1 MKSKMLKRAIAIM
14 LCMVI
19 VMGGA
24 EHMRAGSSEGTEETT
39 TETAEEEIVLSDD
52 GDENPVAD
60 AEEGQP
66 KAQTEETPSEEGQSE
81 SKAEEGQSESKTE
94 EGQSGAQNPDAG
106 ETKTG
111 ESEENIPEEERK
123 EKPIMELTYEDSQ
136 VSIRVTADEEGN
148 IPQGASL
155 SVTPIEKQEIHDDM
169 DADAKAEAEELNAQY
184 DATAEK
190 LQEKAQGEE
199 YDILGFLAY
208 DITFVDENGDKLE
221 PNGSVSVSMD
231 YKEAA
236 IPEEVKT
243 AREAGAEV
251 ADVTLMHLEESS
263 DGAVKDVVDM
273 VADENQE
280 ANVQTTANTEV
291 EKAEFATESF
301 SVFTLTW
308 KGWMSDYSLSVH
320 VVDTA
325 GNEIGNGVGNV
336 TVSDK
341 DAVSVNDV
349 AKQLVVNGTFQEAR
363 LNSATSGT
371 RIQRLRVSRGAW
383 QYSKKSSGNSW
394 SSIDSSTVYFVY
406 QPTELRDLN
415 GNTVSAT
422 QHAEMIDEVS
432 KGDLPITWSR
442 SDTYVYNLGG
452 SGVSLGLDWTWDD
465 VTNHLSDLSI
475 TNENQVWDGSR
486 MGTHYLGSYLPN
498 NTITAYGGKLY
509 DSATWKI
516 DGNKSTD
523 EALTRFRGSFD
534 LSDLKK
540 ENGYDYADYDYTIKS
555 VLDDSRIYINDNMFV
570 FVYPEGAKITNE
582 NYKDYLAFWTGTSN
596 RSDSIQYYQGKAG
609 TLAYNNIAERGKWG
623 ESGVDDSNNPFC
635 TITNG
640 WYAKPVEDGAG
651 GIIQRELA
659 KDSSNTKFY
668 IDVITHDNATGGG
681 MYRLQINAKSRQ
693 KTPVSFYKVDA
704 DNISQGIQ
712 GAKFTLTAETGAA
725 YEFVSGADGKTNEYK
740 LNPGTYTL
748 KENVAGSGYLGS
760 SNEWTVTVT
769 ESGFNIALNGANDGN
784 ATAGTFSSGS
794 NDGKWYITNKK
805 NGTTPTPPTTDQDLG
820 APEHKKTILKTGKE
834 DYRLSLDVKG
844 EVGQAT
850 PIDVLLIV
858 DESNSMA
865 GAGKRNVDNA
875 VAKLVRQLKDSEI
888 RDNIKIAIVGF
899 SGTLGDWV
907 QDTWFSGHYENDKAN
922 NDARTRM
929 EWKKVTELGSS
940 PFGLTVDG
948 GTNWQA
954 GVREG
959 EKVLASGTPGAKK
972 YVIFL
977 TDGNPT
983 FRYKDDGY
991 TDGDGQTDTDNLNY
1005 NAAVTEWNDR
1015 TVYLKNAVKYIIDA
1029 NNNTGSKCSDFATA
1043 VGAVAN
1049 LDGTSET
1056 TLNAAF
1062 ERIAKDIT
1070 KPEYTNVSITD
1081 TLSEYADFADDA
1093 NLNLVVYSQKDGE
1106 TTKKTLVKD
1115 TDYTVSLNRE
1125 KKTVTVNLLKGKPL
1139 VEKVTYTVEFN
1150 IKPTMKAYAENA
1162 TLNGYGETVGQP
1174 NTDTDPEHPT
1184 SSNLPGFHSND
1195 TAKVNYTVNGKD
1207 DSANYDHPVLQVEQ
1221 ETTEHS
1227 VKKEWVGGTGES
1239 VKVKLVAKYDASNEK
1254 GFEVA
1259 SGEDEEVVKWKNVPN
1274 TYLSLTEKM
1283 LEEKTLQADDTD
1295 ASKNWT
1301 YKWTGDEEK
1310 LPKYYYYT
1318 NKDGNLAKT
1327 EIVYSV
1333 EEVNPSNKYNVTYET
1348 SEDGTLTTITNTAK
1362 AKWEIVK
1369 VSSNSDEVKLE
1380 GAAFT
1385 LTSTTKD
1392 ENGKDIIYNGVSAK
1406 DTGVVS
1412 WTDAAGNN
1420 VSMIP
1425 EGTYTLKETTAPG
1438 NYALSEET
1446 WTITVAKDGSLT
1458 VTDATGNAV
1467 TFDTTKET
1475 VAEGNETGVVTYS
1488 YYFKNT
1494 PMYKLPSTGGIGTYW
1509 YTIGGMLL
1517 MMAAAL
1523 ILYKKKKDTK

>member
-60 AEEGQP
+60 AEEEKP
-66 KAQTEETPSEEGQSE
+66 KTQTEETPSEEGQSE
-81 SKAEEGQSESKTE
+81 SKAEEGQS
-94 EGQSGAQNPDAG
+94 GAQNPDAG

-111 ESEENIPEEERK
+111 EGEENIPEEELK

-251 ADVTLMHLEESS
+251 ADVTLMHLEENS

-273 VADENQE
+273 VADESQE
-280 ANVQTTANTEV
+280 ANVQTTEATEV
-291 EKAEFATESF
+291 EAAEFVTESF

-308 KGWMSDYSLSVH
+308 KGKSASGLTIQA
-320 VVDTA
+320 VDTEGNSIGASGITKNISREETVTEIA
-325 GNEIGNGVGNV
+325 GNQFRISGYTFLKATLNGVDGTEIKRLKCEENGYFNKTYTWYYNTSENGYGGWQNV
-336 TVSDK
+336 
-341 DAVSVNDV
+341 
-349 AKQLVVNGTFQEAR
+349 
-363 LNSATSGT
+363 NSNT
-371 RIQRLRVSRGAW
+371 I
-383 QYSKKSSGNSW
+383 
-394 SSIDSSTVYFVY
+394 YFVY
-406 QPTELRDLN
+406 RSALVDLEGNAVSTTEH
-415 GNTVSAT
+415 
-422 QHAEMIDEVS
+422 QEMIKNAS

-442 SDTYVYNLGG
+442 SDTYVYNKGG
-452 SGVSLGLDWTWDD
+452 SEVSLGLDWTWDD
-465 VTNHLSDLSI
+465 VTAHLNDLSI

-486 MGTHYLGSYLPN
+486 LAKHNLNNAAYLAED
-498 NTITAYGGKLY
+498 TITAYNGKLY

-516 DGNKSTD
+516 NGSKSTD

-534 LSDLKK
+534 LENLQKESD
-540 ENGYDYADYDYTIKS
+540 YDYADYDYTIKS

-570 FVYPEGAKITNE
+570 FVYPEGADITNE

-596 RSDSIQYYQGKAG
+596 RSDDIQYYQEKAG
-609 TLAYNNIAERGKWG
+609 TRAYNNIAAGGQWREN
-623 ESGVDDSNNPFC
+623 GVDDSSNPFC
-635 TITNG
+635 KITNG

-659 KDSSNTKFY
+659 KNPSNTRFY

-681 MYRLQINAKSRQ
+681 MYRLEIKAQKKD

-704 DNISQGIQ
+704 DNKSQGIQ
-712 GAKFTLTAETGAA
+712 GAKFTMTSEKGAT
-725 YEFVSGADGKTNEYK
+725 YFFTSGADGKTNENK
-740 LNPGTYTL
+740 LVPGTYTL

-760 SNEWTVTVT
+760 SNEWTVEVT
-769 ESGFNIALNGANDGN
+769 NTGFSITLNGDDDGN
-784 ATAGTFSSGS
+784 ATAGTFTSGS
-794 NDGKWYITNKK
+794 KAEKWYITNKK

-820 APEHKKTILKTGKE
+820 KPEHKKTILKQGE
-834 DYRLSLDVKG
+834 YDYRLSLDVKG

-858 DESNSMA
+858 DESNSMD
-865 GAGKRNVDNA
+865 GAGKRNVDKA
-875 VAKLVRQLKDSEI
+875 VAQLVRQLKASDI
-888 RDNIKIAIVGF
+888 KDNIKIAIVGF
-899 SGTLGDWV
+899 SGTEG
-907 QDTWFSGHYENDKAN
+907 TWIWDGILSGHYEDEAD

-929 EWKKVTELGSS
+929 DWTKVTELGAS

-959 EKVLASGTPGAKK
+959 EKVLASGTSGAKK
-972 YVIFL
+972 YVVFL

-983 FRYKDDGY
+983 YKYDDKGM
-991 TDGDGQTDTDNLNY
+991 TTGEGDTYKEEYLT
-1005 NAAVTEWNDR
+1005 AAVTEWNS
-1015 TVYLKNAVKYIIDA
+1015 TTHMKNAVKYIIDA
-1029 NNNTGSKCSDFATA
+1029 NNETQSKCSDFASK
-1043 VGAVAN
+1043 VGAEN
-1049 LDGTSET
+1049 LSGTSET
-1056 TLNAAF
+1056 DLTTAF

-1070 KPEYTNVSITD
+1070 KPEYKNVSITD
-1081 TLSEYADFADDA
+1081 TLSDYADFADA
-1093 NLNLVVYSQKDGE
+1093 EHLNLKVYRQKDGE
-1106 TTKKTLVKD
+1106 AKSELSASQYEVVWGED
-1115 TDYTVSLNRE
+1115 G
-1125 KKTVTVNLLKGKPL
+1125 KTVTVKLLNQKAL
-1139 VEKVTYTVEFN
+1139 EEKVTYTVEFN
-1150 IKPTMKAYAENA
+1150 IKPTLKAYADYA
-1162 TLNGYGETVGQP
+1162 MQNGYGGTVGDP
-1174 NTDTDPEHPT
+1174 NTDTDTANPT
-1184 SSNLPGFHSND
+1184 SSGKPGFHSNA
-1195 TAKVNYTVNGKD
+1195 TAKVTYTVNGKED
-1207 DSANYDHPVLQVEQ
+1207 HAEYAHPVLQVEQ
-1221 ETTEHS
+1221 KTTEHS

-1385 LTSTTKD
+1385 LTDTKNPATTYTGTS
-1392 ENGKDIIYNGVSAK
+1392 ESG
-1406 DTGVVS
+1406 GVVT
-1412 WTDAAGNN
+1412 WKDADNN
-1420 VSMIP
+1420 DVSMIP

-1438 NYALSEET
+1438 NYALSEDT
-1446 WTITVAKDGSLT
+1446 WTITVGKDGSLT
-1458 VTDATGNAV
+1458 VTNASGNPVECATTEETGANGN
-1467 TFDTTKET
+1467 K
-1475 VAEGNETGVVTYS
+1475 TGVVIYS

-1494 PMYKLPSTGGIGTYW
+1494 PMYELPSTGGIGTYW
-1509 YTIGGMLL
+1509 YTIGGML

-1523 ILYKKKKDTK
+1523 VLYRKKKYTK

>member
-81 SKAEEGQSESKTE
+81 SKAEEGQSESKAEEGQSGPKVE

-123 EKPIMELTYEDSQ
+123 EKPIMELTYENSQ

-251 ADVTLMHLEESS
+251 ADVTLMHLEENS

-273 VADENQE
+273 VADESQE
-280 ANVQTTANTEV
+280 ANVQTTEATEV
-291 EKAEFATESF
+291 EAAEFVTESF

-308 KGWMSDYSLSVH
+308 KGKSASGLTIQA
-320 VVDTA
+320 VDTEGNSIGASGITENISREATVTVIA
-325 GNEIGNGVGNV
+325 GNQFRISGYTFLKATLNGVDGTEIKRLKCEENGYFNKTYTWYYNTSENGYGGWQNV
-336 TVSDK
+336 
-341 DAVSVNDV
+341 
-349 AKQLVVNGTFQEAR
+349 
-363 LNSATSGT
+363 NSNT
-371 RIQRLRVSRGAW
+371 I
-383 QYSKKSSGNSW
+383 
-394 SSIDSSTVYFVY
+394 YFVY
-406 QPTELRDLN
+406 RSALVDLE
-415 GNTVSAT
+415 GNAVST
-422 QHAEMIDEVS
+422 TKHQEMISKVS
-432 KGDLPITWSR
+432 QGDLPITWSR
-442 SDTYVYNLGG
+442 SATYVYNQGG
-452 SGVSLGLDWTWDD
+452 SEVSLGLDWTWND
-465 VTNHLSDLSI
+465 VTEHLDDLSI

-486 MGTHYLGSYLPN
+486 LAKHNLNNKDYLAE
-498 NTITAYGGKLY
+498 NTITAYKDNLY

-516 DGNKSTD
+516 NGSKGTD

-534 LSDLKK
+534 LKNLQKESD
-540 ENGYDYADYDYTIKS
+540 YDYADYDYTIKS

-570 FVYPEGAKITNE
+570 FVYPEGADITNE

-596 RSDSIQYYQGKAG
+596 RSDDIQYYQEKAG
-609 TLAYNNIAERGKWG
+609 TRAYNNIAAGGQWREN
-623 ESGVDDSNNPFC
+623 GVDDSKNPFC
-635 TITNG
+635 KITNG

-659 KDSSNTKFY
+659 KNPSNTKFC

-681 MYRLQINAKSRQ
+681 MYRLEINAQKKQ

-704 DNISQGIQ
+704 DDISKGIQ
-712 GAKFTLTAETGAA
+712 GAKFTMTSANGAT
-725 YEFVSGADGKTNEYK
+725 YFFTSGADGKTNENK
-740 LNPGTYTL
+740 LVPGTYTL

-760 SNEWTVTVT
+760 SNEWTVEVT
-769 ESGFNIALNGANDGN
+769 NTGFSITLNGDDDEN
-784 ATAGTFSSGS
+784 ATAGTFTSGS
-794 NDGKWYITNKK
+794 KAEKWYITNKK
-805 NGTTPTPPTTDQDLG
+805 NGTTPTPPTPDQDLG
-820 APEHKKTILKTGKE
+820 APEHKKTILKNGN

-858 DESNSMA
+858 DESGSME
-865 GAGKRNVDNA
+865 GDGKRNVDKA
-875 VAKLVRQLKDSEI
+875 VAQLVGQLKASDI
-888 RDNIKIAIVGF
+888 KDNIKIAIVGF
-899 SGTLGDWV
+899 SGTKGTWV
-907 QDTWFSGHYENDKAN
+907 WDSLFSGHYEGDEAD

-929 EWKKVTELGSS
+929 PWTKVTELGSS

-954 GVREG
+954 GVRKG
-959 EKVLASGTPGAKK
+959 EEVLASGTSGAKK

-983 FRYKDDGY
+983 FMYDSDGM
-991 TDGDGQTDTDNLNY
+991 TTGDGQDYDEKYL
-1005 NAAVTEWNDR
+1005 NAAVTEWNS
-1015 TVYLKNAVKYIIDA
+1015 TTHLKSAVKYIIDA
-1029 NNNTGSKCSDFATA
+1029 NNKTQSKCSDFASK
-1043 VGAVAN
+1043 VGAEN
-1049 LDGTSET
+1049 LNGTSET
-1056 TLNAAF
+1056 ALTTAF
-1062 ERIAKDIT
+1062 EKIAKDIT
-1070 KPEYTNVSITD
+1070 KPEYTKVSITD
-1081 TLSEYADFADDA
+1081 TLSEYADFADA
-1093 NLNLVVYSQKDGE
+1093 GQLNLKVYRQKDGE
-1106 TTKKTLVKD
+1106 AKSELDASKYEVVWGED
-1115 TDYTVSLNRE
+1115 G
-1125 KKTVTVNLLKGKPL
+1125 KTVTVKLLNQEAL
-1139 VEKVTYTVEFN
+1139 EEKVTYTVEFN
-1150 IKPTMKAYAENA
+1150 IKPTMKAYADYA
-1162 TLNGYGETVGQP
+1162 KQNGYGGVTGDT
-1174 NTDTDPEHPT
+1174 NTDTDTANPT
-1184 SSNLPGFHSND
+1184 SSGKPGFHSNA
-1195 TAKVNYTVNGKD
+1195 TAKVTYTVNGKED
-1207 DSANYDHPVLQVEQ
+1207 HAEYAHPVLQVEQ
-1221 ETTEHS
+1221 KTTEHS
-1227 VKKEWVGGTGES
+1227 VKKEWVGGEEDS
-1239 VKVKLVAKYDASNEK
+1239 VQVQLTAKYNDGN
-1254 GFEVA
+1254 
-1259 SGEDEEVVKWKNVPN
+1259 DTLTDVPS
-1274 TYLSLTEKM
+1274 TYQSLTTEM
-1283 LEEKTLQADDTD
+1283 RETQTLNET
-1295 ASKNWT
+1295 NGWT
-1301 YKWTGDEEK
+1301 YKWEN

-1318 NKDGNLAKT
+1318 DKDGKLART

-1333 EEVNPSNKYNVTYET
+1333 EEVNPSNKYNVTCVT
-1348 SEDGTLTTITNTAK
+1348 SEDGKLTTITNTAK

-1369 VSSNSDEVKLE
+1369 VSSNSNDVKLE

-1385 LTSTTKD
+1385 LTDTKNPATTYTGTS
-1392 ENGKDIIYNGVSAK
+1392 ESG
-1406 DTGVVS
+1406 GVVT
-1412 WTDAAGNN
+1412 WKDADNN
-1420 VSMIP
+1420 DVSMIP

-1438 NYALSEET
+1438 NYALSEDT
-1446 WTITVAKDGSLT
+1446 WTITVGKDGSLT
-1458 VTDATGNAV
+1458 VTNASGNPVECAITEETGAN
-1467 TFDTTKET
+1467 
-1475 VAEGNETGVVTYS
+1475 GNKTGVVIYS

-1494 PMYKLPSTGGIGTYW
+1494 PMYELPSTGGIGTYW
-1509 YTIGGMLL
+1509 YTIGGML

-1523 ILYKKKKDTK
+1523 VLYRKKKYTK

>member
-39 TETAEEEIVLSDD
+39 TKTAEEEIVLSDD
-52 GDENPVAD
+52 GDENPAVD

-66 KAQTEETPSEEGQSE
+66 KEAGEEQPKETPS
-81 SKAEEGQSESKTE
+81 EEGQSESKTE
-94 EGQSGAQNPDAG
+94 EGQSVPKVEEGQSETQNPDAG
-106 ETKTG
+106 ET
-111 ESEENIPEEERK
+111 NIPEEEQK
-123 EKPIMELTYEDSQ
+123 EEPIMELTYEDSQ

-155 SVTPIEKQEIHDDM
+155 SVTPIEKKEIHDDM

-190 LQEKAQGEE
+190 LQEKAEGEE

-251 ADVTLMHLEESS
+251 ADVTLMHLEENS

-273 VADENQE
+273 VADESQE

-308 KGWMSDYSLSVH
+308 KGWISNYSLSIH

-325 GNEIGNGVGNV
+325 GNEIGNGVGDV
-336 TVSDK
+336 TVSGK
-341 DAVSVNDV
+341 DAVLVSDV
-349 AKQLVVNGTFQEAR
+349 AKQLVVNGTFQKAR
-363 LNSATSGT
+363 LKNATNGT
-371 RIQRLRVSRGAW
+371 EIQRLRVSNGTW
-383 QYSKKSSGNSW
+383 QYSKKSSGSSW
-394 SSIDSSTVYFVY
+394 SSIGSSTVYFVY

-415 GNTVSAT
+415 GNIVSAT
-422 QHAEMIDEVS
+422 QHAEMINAVS

-452 SGVSLGLDWTWDD
+452 SGVSLGLDWTWND
-465 VTNHLSDLSI
+465 VTDHLSELSI

-486 MGTHYLGSYLPN
+486 LGTHYLGSYLPN

-516 DGNKSTD
+516 DGSKSTD

-609 TLAYNNIAERGKWG
+609 TRAYNNIAERGKWG

-681 MYRLQINAKSRQ
+681 MYRLQINAKKQQ

-704 DNISQGIQ
+704 DNTNQGIA
-712 GAKFTLTAETGAA
+712 GAKFTLTAETGAT

-740 LNPGTYTL
+740 LKPGTYTL

-769 ESGFNIALNGANDGN
+769 EDGFSMALNGDDDGN
-784 ATAGTFSSGS
+784 AMAGTFTSGS
-794 NDGKWYITNKK
+794 NAGKWYITNKK
-805 NGTTPTPPTTDQDLG
+805 DGTTSTPPTTDQDLG
-820 APEHKKTILKTGKE
+820 APEHKKTILKTGGE

-844 EVGQAT
+844 EVGAAT

-858 DESNSMA
+858 DRSSSMA
-865 GAGKRNVDNA
+865 DTGSNGKTRMQIVNNA
-875 VAKLVRQLKDSEI
+875 ISKLVSKLKGPDVKTTI
-888 RDNIKIAIVGF
+888 NISIVGF
-899 SGTLGDWV
+899 SGTSTDYWPYMDV
-907 QDTWFSGHYENDKAN
+907 PY
-922 NDARTRM
+922 NDAEENPTLS
-929 EWKKVTELGSS
+929 WTNIKNVGT
-940 PFGLTVDG
+940 PNVTVDARG

-954 GVREG
+954 GIRRG
-959 EKVLASGTPGAKK
+959 EELLADRSGAKT
-972 YVIFL
+972 YVVFL
-977 TDGNPT
+977 TDGKPT
-983 FRYKDDGY
+983 FRYNEGEYAQIEKGY
-991 TDGDGQTDTDNLNY
+991 TIGNGENDGGDKNY
-1005 NAAVTEWNDR
+1005 NAAVNEWNK
-1015 TVYLKNAVKYIIDA
+1015 TGSKMSGAVKYVIDA
-1029 NNNTGSKCSDFATA
+1029 GGGNKCDDLAKD
-1043 VGAVAN
+1043 VGAVGGKA
-1049 LDGTSET
+1049 LKGTSATDLET
-1056 TLNAAF
+1056 AF
-1062 ERIAKDIT
+1062 DTIAKDIT
-1070 KPEYTNVSITD
+1070 RPEYTKVSITD
-1081 TLSEYADFADDA
+1081 TLSEYADFADDVD
-1093 NLNLVVYSQKDGE
+1093 LVVYSQKDGE
-1106 TTKKTLVKD
+1106 TTKKTLEKD
-1115 TDYTVSLNRE
+1115 TDYTASLDRAT
-1125 KKTVTVNLLKGKPL
+1125 KTVTVNLLKGNAL
-1139 VEKVTYTVEFN
+1139 EEKVTYTVEFN

-1221 ETTEHS
+1221 ESTEHS

-1239 VKVKLVAKYDASNEK
+1239 VKVKLVAKYDASKEK
-1254 GFEVA
+1254 GYTGTSE
-1259 SGEDEEVVKWKNVPN
+1259 EDKYQAVPT
-1274 TYLSLTEKM
+1274 TYQSLTADMRKEQ
-1283 LEEKTLQADDTD
+1283 TLTENTTD
-1295 ASKNWT
+1295 ASKNWA
-1301 YKWTGDEEK
+1301 YKWEN

-1318 NKDGNLAKT
+1318 NKDGQLAKT

-1333 EEVNPSNKYNVTYET
+1333 EEVNPSNKYNVTYAT
-1348 SEDGTLTTITNTAK
+1348 SGDGKLTTITNTAK

-1369 VSSNSDEVKLE
+1369 VSSNSSELKLE
-1380 GAAFT
+1380 GAEFT
-1385 LTSTTKD
+1385 LTGKTTAAPD
-1392 ENGKDIIYNGVSAK
+1392 TTVTYTGVSGKD
-1406 DTGVVS
+1406 GVVVWKS
-1412 WTDAAGNN
+1412 GNDI
-1420 VSMIP
+1420 VDTIP
-1425 EGTYTLKETTAPG
+1425 QGIYTLKETKAPG

-1458 VTDATGNAV
+1458 VKDATGSAV
-1467 TFDTTKET
+1467 TVDTTKET
-1475 VAEGNETGVVTYS
+1475 DAEGKETGVVTYS

-1494 PMYKLPSTGGIGTYW
+1494 PMYELPSTGGIGTYW

>member
-39 TETAEEEIVLSDD
+39 TKTAEEEIVLSDD
-52 GDENPVAD
+52 GDENPAAD

-66 KAQTEETPSEEGQSE
+66 KEAGEEQPKETPSEEGQSE
-81 SKAEEGQSESKTE
+81 SKAEEGQSESKAE
-94 EGQSGAQNPDAG
+94 EGQSGPKVEEGQPGAQNPDAG

-111 ESEENIPEEERK
+111 EGEENIPEEELK

-155 SVTPIEKQEIHDDM
+155 SVTPIEKKEIHDDM

-190 LQEKAQGEE
+190 LQEKAEGEE

-208 DITFVDENGDKLE
+208 DITFVDENDDKLE

-251 ADVTLMHLEESS
+251 ADVTLMHLEENS

-273 VADENQE
+273 VADESQE

-422 QHAEMIDEVS
+422 QHAEMINAVS
-432 KGDLPITWSR
+432 QGDLPITWSR
-442 SDTYVYNLGG
+442 SATYVYNLGR
-452 SGVSLGLDWTWDD
+452 SGVSLGLDWTWKD
-465 VTNHLSDLSI
+465 VTDHLDDLKI

-486 MGTHYLGSYLPN
+486 LGTHYLGSYLPN

-534 LSDLKK
+534 LKNLQKESD
-540 ENGYDYADYDYTIKS
+540 YDYADYDYTIKS

-570 FVYPEGAKITNE
+570 FVYPEGADITNE

-596 RSDSIQYYQGKAG
+596 RLGNIQYYQGKAG
-609 TLAYNNIAERGKWG
+609 TLAYNNIVLGGQWG
-623 ESGVDDSNNPFC
+623 EAGADDSNNPFC
-635 TITNG
+635 KITNG

-659 KDSSNTKFY
+659 KNPSNTEFC

-681 MYRLQINAKSRQ
+681 MYRLEIKAQKKD

-704 DNISQGIQ
+704 DDKSKGIQ
-712 GAKFTLTAETGAA
+712 GAKFTMTSANGAT
-725 YEFVSGADGKTNEYK
+725 YFFTSGADGKTNENK
-740 LNPGTYTL
+740 LVPGTYTL

-760 SNEWTVTVT
+760 SNEWTVTVDAN
-769 ESGFNIALNGANDGN
+769 GFSIARKGTDDGN
-784 ATAGTFSSGS
+784 ATAGTFTSGS
-794 NDGKWYITNKK
+794 NAGKWYITNKK
-805 NGTTPTPPTTDQDLG
+805 DGTTPTPPTTDQDLG
-820 APEHKKTILKTGKE
+820 APEHKKTILKTGEE

-844 EVGQAT
+844 EVGAAT

-858 DESNSMA
+858 DRSSSMA
-865 GAGKRNVDNA
+865 DTGSNGKTRMQIVNNA
-875 VAKLVRQLKDSEI
+875 ISKLVSKLKGPDVKTTI
-888 RDNIKIAIVGF
+888 NISIVGF
-899 SGTLGDWV
+899 SGTSTDYWPYT
-907 QDTWFSGHYENDKAN
+907 DAPY
-922 NDARTRM
+922 NDAEENPTLS
-929 EWKKVTELGSS
+929 WTNIKNVGTSNV
-940 PFGLTVDG
+940 TVDARG

-954 GVREG
+954 GIRRG
-959 EKVLASGTPGAKK
+959 EELLADRSGAKT

-977 TDGNPT
+977 TDGKPT
-983 FRYKDDGY
+983 FRYNEGEYDQIKTGYTIGNGGDDG
-991 TDGDGQTDTDNLNY
+991 GNKNY
-1005 NAAVTEWNDR
+1005 NAAVNEWNK
-1015 TVYLKNAVKYIIDA
+1015 TGSKMSGAVKYVIDA
-1029 NNNTGSKCSDFATA
+1029 GGGNKCDNLAKD
-1043 VGAVAN
+1043 VGAVGGKA
-1049 LDGTSET
+1049 LKGTSATDLET
-1056 TLNAAF
+1056 AF
-1062 ERIAKDIT
+1062 DTIAKDIT
-1070 KPEYTNVSITD
+1070 RPEYTKVSITD
-1081 TLSEYADFADDA
+1081 TLSEYADFADDVD
-1093 NLNLVVYSQKDGE
+1093 LVVYSQEDGE
-1106 TTKKTLVKD
+1106 TTKKTLVED
-1115 TDYTVSLNRE
+1115 TDYTVSLDRAT
-1125 KKTVTVNLLKGKPL
+1125 KTVTVNLLKGEALK
-1139 VEKVTYTVEFN
+1139 EKVTYTVEFN

-1184 SSNLPGFHSND
+1184 SSNLPGFHSNA
-1195 TAKVNYTVNGKD
+1195 TAKVTYTVNGKED
-1207 DSANYDHPVLQVEQ
+1207 HAKYAHPVLQVEQ
-1221 ETTEHS
+1221 DTTEHS
-1227 VKKEWVGGTGES
+1227 VKKEWVGGTEES
-1239 VKVKLVAKYDASNEK
+1239 VKVKLVAKYEDAEK
-1254 GFEVA
+1254 NQ
-1259 SGEDEEVVKWKNVPN
+1259 EEVPN
-1274 TYLSLTEKM
+1274 DFQSLTADMRKEQ
-1283 LEEKTLQADDTD
+1283 TLTENTADT
-1295 ASKNWT
+1295 SKNWAYT
-1301 YKWTGDEEK
+1301 WEN

-1318 NKDGNLAKT
+1318 DKDGNLAQTK
-1327 EIVYSV
+1327 IVYSV
-1333 EEVNPSNKYNVTYET
+1333 EEVNPSNKYNVTNVT
-1348 SEDGTLTTITNTAK
+1348 SEDGKLTTITNTAK

-1369 VSSNSDEVKLE
+1369 VSSNSEDVKLE
-1380 GAAFT
+1380 GAEFT
-1385 LTSTTKD
+1385 LTRTTKD
-1392 ENGKDIIYNGVSAK
+1392 ESGKDIIYKGVSAK
-1406 DTGVVS
+1406 ETGVVS
-1412 WTDAAGNN
+1412 WKDAENN
-1420 VSMIP
+1420 AVSMIP

-1438 NYALSEET
+1438 NYALSEDT
-1446 WTITVAKDGSLT
+1446 WTITVGKDGSLT
-1458 VTDATGNAV
+1458 VTNASGNPVDCATTEETGANGN
-1467 TFDTTKET
+1467 K
-1475 VAEGNETGVVTYS
+1475 TGVVIYS

-1494 PMYKLPSTGGIGTYW
+1494 PMYELPSTGGIGTYW
-1509 YTIGGMLL
+1509 YTIGGML

-1523 ILYKKKKDTK
+1523 VLYRKKKYTK

>member
-1 MKSKMLKRAIAIM
+1 M
-14 LCMVI
+14 
-19 VMGGA
+19 
-24 EHMRAGSSEGTEETT
+24 
-39 TETAEEEIVLSDD
+39 
-52 GDENPVAD
+52 
-60 AEEGQP
+60 
-66 KAQTEETPSEEGQSE
+66 
-81 SKAEEGQSESKTE
+81 
-94 EGQSGAQNPDAG
+94 
-106 ETKTG
+106 
-111 ESEENIPEEERK
+111 
-123 EKPIMELTYEDSQ
+123 
-136 VSIRVTADEEGN
+136 
-148 IPQGASL
+148 
-155 SVTPIEKQEIHDDM
+155 
-169 DADAKAEAEELNAQY
+169 
-184 DATAEK
+184 
-190 LQEKAQGEE
+190 
-199 YDILGFLAY
+199 
-208 DITFVDENGDKLE
+208 
-221 PNGSVSVSMD
+221 
-231 YKEAA
+231 
-236 IPEEVKT
+236 
-243 AREAGAEV
+243 
-251 ADVTLMHLEESS
+251 
-263 DGAVKDVVDM
+263 KDVVDM
-273 VADENQE
+273 VADESQE
-280 ANVQTTANTEV
+280 ANVQTTEATEV
-291 EKAEFATESF
+291 EAAEFVTESF

-308 KGWMSDYSLSVH
+308 KGKSASGLTIQA
-320 VVDTA
+320 VDTEGNSIGASGITENISREATVTVIA
-325 GNEIGNGVGNV
+325 GNQFRISGYTFLKATLNGVDGTEIKRLKCEENGYFNKTYTWYYNTSENGYGGWQNV
-336 TVSDK
+336 
-341 DAVSVNDV
+341 
-349 AKQLVVNGTFQEAR
+349 
-363 LNSATSGT
+363 NSNT
-371 RIQRLRVSRGAW
+371 I
-383 QYSKKSSGNSW
+383 
-394 SSIDSSTVYFVY
+394 YFVY
-406 QPTELRDLN
+406 RSALVDLEGNAVSTTEH
-415 GNTVSAT
+415 
-422 QHAEMIDEVS
+422 QEMIKNAS

-442 SDTYVYNLGG
+442 SDTYVYNKGG
-452 SGVSLGLDWTWDD
+452 SEVSLGLDWTWDD

-609 TLAYNNIAERGKWG
+609 TLAYNNIAEHGKWG

-712 GAKFTLTAETGAA
+712 DAKFTLTAETGAA

-769 ESGFNIALNGANDGN
+769 EDGFSMALNGDDDGN
-784 ATAGTFSSGS
+784 ATAGTFTSGS
-794 NDGKWYITNKK
+794 NAGKWYITNKK
-805 NGTTPTPPTTDQDLG
+805 DGTTPTPPTTDQDLG
-820 APEHKKTILKTGKE
+820 APEHKKTILKTGEE

-858 DESNSMA
+858 DESNSMK
-865 GAGKRNVDNA
+865 GNGKSNVDKA
-875 VAKLVRQLKDSEI
+875 VANLVRQLKASDIKE
-888 RDNIKIAIVGF
+888 NIKIAIVGF

-907 QDTWFSGHYENDKAN
+907 WDTFFSGHYENDKAN

-983 FRYKDDGY
+983 FMYGDDGM
-991 TDGDGQTDTDNLNY
+991 TTGEGDAYREAYL
-1005 NAAVTEWNDR
+1005 NAAVTEWNN
-1015 TVYLKNAVKYIIDA
+1015 TTYLKNAVKYIIDA
-1029 NNNTGSKCSDFATA
+1029 NNNTDSKCSDFATK
-1043 VGAVAN
+1043 VGAVAD

-1056 TLNAAF
+1056 ALNAAF

-1093 NLNLVVYSQKDGE
+1093 NLNLVVYSQKDGG

-1239 VKVKLVAKYDASNEK
+1239 VKVKLVAKYEDA
-1254 GFEVA
+1254 A
-1259 SGEDEEVVKWKNVPN
+1259 KNLQEVPN
-1274 TYLSLTEKM
+1274 DFQSLTADM
-1283 LEEKTLQADDTD
+1283 REEQTLDV
-1295 ASKNWT
+1295 SKNWG
-1301 YKWTGDEEK
+1301 YKWEN
-1310 LPKYYYYT
+1310 LPKHYYYT
-1318 NKDGNLAKT
+1318 DGNGNVVCT
-1327 EIVYSV
+1327 DIIYSV
-1333 EEVNPSNKYNVTYET
+1333 EEVDPSIKYNVTYVT
-1348 SEDGTLTTITNTAK
+1348 SEDGKLTTITNTAK

-1369 VSSNSDEVKLE
+1369 VSFNSNTVKLE
-1380 GAAFT
+1380 GAEFT
-1385 LTSTTKD
+1385 LTGKTTAAPD
-1392 ENGKDIIYNGVSAK
+1392 TTVTYTGVSGK
-1406 DTGVVS
+1406 GGVVVWKS
-1412 WTDAAGNN
+1412 GNDI
-1420 VSMIP
+1420 VDTIP
-1425 EGTYTLKETTAPG
+1425 QGTYTLKETKAPG
-1438 NYALSEET
+1438 NYALSDAT

-1458 VTDATGNAV
+1458 VKDASGNAV

-1475 VAEGNETGVVTYS
+1475 DAEGKETGVVTYS

-1494 PMYKLPSTGGIGTYW
+1494 PMYELPSTGGIGTYW

>member
-251 ADVTLMHLEESS
+251 ADVTLMHLEENS

-273 VADENQE
+273 VADESQE
-280 ANVQTTANTEV
+280 ANVQTTEATEV
-291 EKAEFATESF
+291 EAAEFVTESF

-308 KGWMSDYSLSVH
+308 KGKSASGLTIQA
-320 VVDTA
+320 VDTE
-325 GNEIGNGVGNV
+325 GNSIGASGITKNISQEAAVTDIADKQFRISGYTFLKATLNGVDGTEIKRLKCEEKGYFNKTYTWYYNTSENGYGGWQNV
-336 TVSDK
+336 
-341 DAVSVNDV
+341 
-349 AKQLVVNGTFQEAR
+349 
-363 LNSATSGT
+363 NSNT
-371 RIQRLRVSRGAW
+371 I
-383 QYSKKSSGNSW
+383 
-394 SSIDSSTVYFVY
+394 YFVY
-406 QPTELRDLN
+406 RSALVDLE
-415 GNTVSAT
+415 GNAVST
-422 QHAEMIDEVS
+422 TKHQEMISKVS
-432 KGDLPITWSR
+432 QGDLPITWSR
-442 SDTYVYNLGG
+442 SDTYVYNKGG
-452 SGVSLGLDWTWDD
+452 SEVSLGLDWTWYD

-486 MGTHYLGSYLPN
+486 MAQHNLNNAAYLAE
-498 NTITAYGGKLY
+498 NTITAYKDKLY

-516 DGNKSTD
+516 NSSNSTD

-534 LSDLKK
+534 LKNLQKESD
-540 ENGYDYADYDYTIKS
+540 YDYADYDYTIKS

-570 FVYPEGAKITNE
+570 FVYPEGADITNE

-596 RSDSIQYYQGKAG
+596 RSDDIQYYQEKAG
-609 TLAYNNIAERGKWG
+609 TRAYNNIAAGGQWREN
-623 ESGVDDSNNPFC
+623 GVDDSSNPFC
-635 TITNG
+635 KITNG

-659 KDSSNTKFY
+659 KNPSNTRFY

-681 MYRLQINAKSRQ
+681 MYRLEIKAQKKQ

-704 DNISQGIQ
+704 DNTSRGIQ
-712 GAKFTLTAETGAA
+712 GAKFTMTSANGAT
-725 YEFVSGADGKTNEYK
+725 YFFTSGADGKTNENK
-740 LNPGTYTL
+740 LVPGTYTL

-760 SNEWTVTVT
+760 SNEWTVEVT
-769 ESGFNIALNGANDGN
+769 NTGFSITLNGDDDGN
-784 ATAGTFSSGS
+784 ATAGTFTSGS
-794 NDGKWYITNKK
+794 KAEKWYITNKK

-820 APEHKKTILKTGKE
+820 KPEHKKTILKQGE
-834 DYRLSLDVKG
+834 YDYRLSLDVKG

-858 DESNSMA
+858 DESNSMD
-865 GAGKRNVDNA
+865 GAGKRNVDKA
-875 VAKLVRQLKDSEI
+875 VAQLVRQLKASDI
-888 RDNIKIAIVGF
+888 KDNIKIAIVGF
-899 SGTLGDWV
+899 SGTEG
-907 QDTWFSGHYENDKAN
+907 TWIWDGILSGHYEDEAD

-929 EWKKVTELGSS
+929 DWTKVTELGAS

-959 EKVLASGTPGAKK
+959 EKVLASGTSGAKK
-972 YVIFL
+972 YVVFL

-983 FRYKDDGY
+983 YKYDDKGM
-991 TDGDGQTDTDNLNY
+991 TTGEGDTYKEEYLT
-1005 NAAVTEWNDR
+1005 AAVTEWNS
-1015 TVYLKNAVKYIIDA
+1015 TTHMKNAVKYIIDA
-1029 NNNTGSKCSDFATA
+1029 NNETQSKCSDFASK
-1043 VGAVAN
+1043 VGAEN
-1049 LDGTSET
+1049 LSGTSET
-1056 TLNAAF
+1056 DLTTAF

-1070 KPEYTNVSITD
+1070 KPEYKNVSITD
-1081 TLSEYADFADDA
+1081 TLSDYADFADA
-1093 NLNLVVYSQKDGE
+1093 EHLNLKVYRQKDGE
-1106 TTKKTLVKD
+1106 AKSELSASQYEVVWGED
-1115 TDYTVSLNRE
+1115 G
-1125 KKTVTVNLLKGKPL
+1125 KTVTVKLLNQKAL
-1139 VEKVTYTVEFN
+1139 EEKVTYTVEFN
-1150 IKPTMKAYAENA
+1150 IKPTLKAYADYA
-1162 TLNGYGETVGQP
+1162 MQNGYGGTVGDP
-1174 NTDTDPEHPT
+1174 NTDTDTANPT
-1184 SSNLPGFHSND
+1184 SSDKPGFHSND
-1195 TAKVNYTVNGKD
+1195 TAKVTYTVNGKED
-1207 DSANYDHPVLQVEQ
+1207 HADYAHPVLQVKQ

-1227 VKKEWVGGTGES
+1227 VKKEWVGGEEES
-1239 VKVKLVAKYDASNEK
+1239 VQVQLTAKYNDGNTTLT
-1254 GFEVA
+1254 
-1259 SGEDEEVVKWKNVPN
+1259 DVPT
-1274 TYLSLTEKM
+1274 TYQSLTTEMRKAQ
-1283 LEEKTLQADDTD
+1283 TLNAT
-1295 ASKNWT
+1295 NGWT
-1301 YKWTGDEEK
+1301 YKWEN
-1310 LPKYYYYT
+1310 LPKHYYYT
-1318 NKDGNLAKT
+1318 DKDGKLART

-1333 EEVNPSNKYNVTYET
+1333 EEVNPSNKYNVTCVT
-1348 SEDGTLTTITNTAK
+1348 SEDGKLTTITNTAK

-1369 VSSNSDEVKLE
+1369 VSSNSNDVKLE

-1385 LTSTTKD
+1385 LTDTKNPATTYTGTS
-1392 ENGKDIIYNGVSAK
+1392 ESG
-1406 DTGVVS
+1406 GVVI
-1412 WTDAAGNN
+1412 WKDADNN
-1420 VSMIP
+1420 DVSMIP
-1425 EGTYTLKETTAPG
+1425 EGTYTLKETKAPG

-1446 WTITVAKDGSLT
+1446 WTIIVGKDGSLT
-1458 VTDATGNAV
+1458 VTNASGNPVECATTEETGANGN
-1467 TFDTTKET
+1467 K
-1475 VAEGNETGVVTYS
+1475 TGVVIYS

-1494 PMYKLPSTGGIGTYW
+1494 PMYELPSTGGIGTYW
-1509 YTIGGMLL
+1509 YTIGGML

-1523 ILYKKKKDTK
+1523 VLYRKKKYTK